1 MVMANQKFDI
11 TKKLDRD
18 MFQHVTYVAN
28 RSLVVLRDDGL
39 SWKSSEKIGKYLWR
53 LFCVIQAYNA
63 KNRNVTL
70 DSLIS
75 IVTDF
80 KSVFAGS

>member
-1 MVMANQKFDI
+1 MLMASQQFDV

-18 MFQHVTYVAN
+18 MFQHVTYVTN
-28 RSLVVLRDDGL
+28 RSLAILRDEGV
-39 SWKSSEKIGKYLWR
+39 SWESSEKIGKYLWR
-53 LFCVIQAYNA
+53 LFRVIQAYNA
-63 KNRNVTL
+63 KNRDVTM

-80 KSVFAGS
+80 KSVFTGV